1 MLLHPDRTRSEIA
14 LSVRF
19 QAKSDVGSVRTNNED
34 AWLADAE
41 LGLFVVCDGLGGHV
55 AGEVASNLATAT
67 LEEQLSDSQGQPDE
81 ELRTAILEANSR
93 IKQDQDDHPE
103 RRGMGTTVTALWIPT
118 ENGAAWI
125 GHVGDSRIYCLR
137 EGQLTQLTDDH
148 SPIFRLYRTGQLS
161 KDDLR
166 QHPQKNL
173 IERSLGQVPELDV
186 DLLDCEMTPGDLCLL
201 CSDGLSDYVS
211 DAEIREILNT
221 SPWEEVAETLVDAA
235 LAKGGFDNITVV
247 LVQVQDS

>member
-1 MLLHPDRTRSEIA
+1 MK
-14 LSVRF
+14 F
-19 QAKSDVGSVRTNNED
+19 QAKSDVGAVRANNED
-34 AWLADAE
+34 AWLADGA

-55 AGEVASNLATAT
+55 AGEIASNLATST
-67 LEEQLSDSQGQPDE
+67 LAEQLTGPSDEPGED
-81 ELRTAILEANSR
+81 LRTAILEANSR
-93 IKQDQDDHPE
+93 IKEDQNEHPE
-103 RRGMGTTVTALWIPT
+103 RRGMGTTISALWLT
-118 ENGAAWI
+118 GQNGAAWI
-125 GHVGDSRIYCLR
+125 GHVGDSRVYCLR
-137 EGQLTQLTDDH
+137 EGELTQLTDDH

-186 DLLDCEMTPGDLCLL
+186 DLFDCQIEPGDLCLL

-221 SPWEEVAETLVDAA
+221 SEWDEVADSLVQAA
-235 LAKGGFDNITVV
+235 LDKGGFDNITVV
-247 LVQVQDS
+247 LVHRDEDS